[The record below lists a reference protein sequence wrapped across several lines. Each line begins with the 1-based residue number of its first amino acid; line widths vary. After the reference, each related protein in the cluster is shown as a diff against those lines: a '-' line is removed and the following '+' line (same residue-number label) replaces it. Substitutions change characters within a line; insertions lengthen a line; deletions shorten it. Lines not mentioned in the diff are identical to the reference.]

1 MVLITISTLWKTL
14 LKNILGAN
22 NNNIRGNLT
31 EGLNNIPG
39 LNKLTNS
46 FTNPSSSQLSNELSS
61 MFSNLF
67 SSNPGGNGR

>member
-1 MVLITISTLWKTL
+1 
-14 LKNILGAN
+14 ILGAN

-31 EGLNNIPG
+31 EGLNNVPG

-46 FTNPSSSQLSNELSS
+46 FNSFTNPSSNTSSQLSNELSS